1 MGNRLDRVNS
11 QIQKEVAN
19 IINYE
24 LNDPRLENE
33 IISVLHVETSPD
45 LKYVKIFLSI
55 YGNKDKQEVLNAVKS
70 ASNYIKKVLAPK
82 IDLRVVPTL
91 DFRLDESLDYSY
103 KIENIIKE
111 IKHDDND

>member
-1 MGNRLDRVNS
+1 MSNRLERVNA
-11 QIQKEVAN
+11 QIQKEVAY

-33 IISVLHVETSPD
+33 IISVLKVDTSSD

-55 YGNKDKQEVLNAVKS
+55 YGNKDKNEVLSAIKL

-91 DFRLDESLDYSY
+91 DFRLDETIDYSA
-103 KIENIIKE
+103 KIESIIKD
-111 IKHDDND
+111 INDKGEK

>member
-1 MGNRLDRVNS
+1 MSNRMERVNA

-33 IISVLHVETSPD
+33 IVSVLHVETASD

-55 YGNKDKQEVLNAVKS
+55 YGNKNKQEIFDAIKS
-70 ASNYIKKVLAPK
+70 ASGYIKKLLAPK
-82 IDLRVVPTL
+82 LDLRVVPTL
-91 DFRLDESLDYSY
+91 DFRLDETIDYSQ
-103 KIENIIKE
+103 KIDEIIKDLN
-111 IKHDDND
+111 KKD

>member
-1 MGNRLDRVNS
+1 MSNRLERVNA

-33 IISVLHVETSPD
+33 IISVMKVDTAPD

-55 YGNKDKQEVLNAVKS
+55 YGNKQKESVLEAIKS
-70 ASNYIKKVLAPK
+70 ASGYIKKLLTPK
-82 IDLRVVPTL
+82 LDLRVVPTL
-91 DFRLDESLDYSY
+91 DFKLDESIDYSE
-103 KIENIIKE
+103 KIEEIIKDLN
-111 IKHDDND
+111 KNN

>member
-1 MGNRLDRVNS
+1 MSNRMERVNS

-33 IISVLHVETSPD
+33 IISVLRVETASD

-55 YGNKDKQEVLNAVKS
+55 YGNKNKEEVLNAIKS
-70 ASNYIKKVLAPK
+70 AGGYIRKLLTPK
-82 IDLRVVPTL
+82 LDLRVVPVL
-91 DFRLDESLDYSY
+91 DFKLDESIDYSE
-103 KIENIIKE
+103 KINEIIKDL
-111 IKHDDND
+111 KDKD